1 MKRGVWQLEDN
12 ILVTPDGKR
21 VPLSA
26 IEDWINAARG
36 GQQQLITPT
45 WTGWRIVQ
53 QWLVPPGRRAQVGGV
68 PLLAVRHLAM
78 EIETERRRKTYGMM
92 KPPEQRSPV
101 ACPAPLLKSRRK
113 ALPS

>member
-1 MKRGVWQLEDN
+1 MQRKAWQLEGHV
-12 ILVTPDGKR
+12 LVTPHGKR

-26 IEDWINAARG
+26 VEDWINAAWG

-78 EIETERRRKTYGMM
+78 ELETERRRKSYGTM
-92 KPPEQRSPV
+92 KLPEHRSPV
-101 ACPAPLLKSRRK
+101 CV
-113 ALPS
+113 

>member
-1 MKRGVWQLEDN
+1 MLKREAWQLEAN
-12 ILVTPDGKR
+12 VLITPNGKR

-26 IEDWINAARG
+26 IEDWLDAAWG

-68 PLLAVRHLAM
+68 PLLAVRHLGLELEAA
-78 EIETERRRKTYGMM
+78 RRRKSHGTT
-92 KPPEQRSPV
+92 KRPEQRSPV
-101 ACPAPLLKSRRK
+101 CV
-113 ALPS
+113 